1 MKTKILVSII
11 VILLPSDV
19 VKYKFLFV
27 SFSHSV
33 GAIILSAKLAAL
45 GLHIQRFKVRAAI
58 IEWNRLNP
66 EKAKRK
72 QSIRRRSEF
81 VPYPLSLVHLDSYMK
96 LKVYVFNSPLL
107 KKLYD
112 EP

>member
-1 MKTKILVSII
+1 MSII
-11 VILLPSDV
+11 VILVPSDV
-19 VKYKFLFV
+19 LKYKLLFV

-45 GLHIQRFKVRAAI
+45 GLHIQRSKIRAEI

-72 QSIRRRSEF
+72 QSIRRRTYF
-81 VPYPLSLVHLDSYMK
+81 VPHPLSLVHLDSYMK
-96 LKVYVFNSPLL
+96 LKVYVFNAVLL
-107 KKLYD
+107 KKLFD